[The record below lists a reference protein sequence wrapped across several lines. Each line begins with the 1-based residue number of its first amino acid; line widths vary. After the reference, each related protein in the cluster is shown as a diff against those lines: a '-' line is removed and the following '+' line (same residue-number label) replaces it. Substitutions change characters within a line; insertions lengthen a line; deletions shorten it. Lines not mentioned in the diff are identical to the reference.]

1 MNEWRL
7 KPVTRKSFIFF
18 YNYFNWRLITLQYCG
33 GFCHTAQYLS
43 YPPEVL
49 LASTHTAQPSD
60 HVLAWLPHGA
70 ARPSD
75 RAPRGMTARWLLLLA
90 VVPCSA
96 LMSHIF
102 SSEYSFFKLPFS
114 FLSLSVFVSVQRLE
128 KFFFFIPTQLLT
140 LSLKFLFQNLV
151 KKERLV
157 LMILFLHQEEKLK

>member
-1 MNEWRL
+1 
-7 KPVTRKSFIFF
+7 
-18 YNYFNWRLITLQYCG
+18 
-33 GFCHTAQYLS
+33 
-43 YPPEVL
+43 
-49 LASTHTAQPSD
+49 
-60 HVLAWLPHGA
+60 
-70 ARPSD
+70 
-75 RAPRGMTARWLLLLA
+75 
-90 VVPCSA
+90 
-96 LMSHIF
+96 MSHIF

>member
-1 MNEWRL
+1 MVSAILHNIFLTHL
-7 KPVTRKSFIFF
+7 KSCWPAP
-18 YNYFNWRLITLQYCG
+18 TL
-33 GFCHTAQYLS
+33 
-43 YPPEVL
+43 
-49 LASTHTAQPSD
+49 AQPSD
-60 HVLAWLPHGA
+60 HVLVWLPHGA

-75 RAPRGMTARWLLLLA
+75 RAPRGMTARWLLLRA

-114 FLSLSVFVSVQRLE
+114 SLSLSVFVSVQRLE

-157 LMILFLHQEEKLK
+157 PMILFLHQEEKLKWIKNEFLKILEVPRRKLANIFLSVF